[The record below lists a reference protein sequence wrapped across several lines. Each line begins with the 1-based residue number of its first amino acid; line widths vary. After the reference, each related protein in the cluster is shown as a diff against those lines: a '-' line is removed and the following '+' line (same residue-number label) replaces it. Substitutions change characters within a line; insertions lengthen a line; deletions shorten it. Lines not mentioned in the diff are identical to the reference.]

1 MADISVD
8 NIGKVFTIAGTP
20 LSVIGGLVDG
30 DAVLFTPQGERVTA
44 VRGLYGDG
52 VWVDQMNLG
61 DWIITINCFE
71 TSTLNTILDLSLQTR
86 KVLPLF
92 FEDRGRSIRTGTGRV
107 TTQPALGIS
116 NTLRTHTYDIRTFNF
131 YGAIQGRL
139 Q

>member
-8 NIGKVFTIAGTP
+8 NITKIFTIAGTP
-20 LSVIGGLVDG
+20 LSVMGGLIDG
-30 DAVLFTPQGERVTA
+30 EPLVMTPQGERVTA

-61 DWIITINCFE
+61 DWLITIQCFE
-71 TSTLNTILDLSLQTR
+71 TSIINTVLDLSLQTR

-92 FEDRGRSIRTGTGRV
+92 YEDRGRSIRTGTGRV
-107 TTQPALGIS
+107 VDQPALGIS
-116 NTLRTHTYDIRTFNF
+116 NTLRTHTYNIRTFNF